1 MTEALSTVEGGSWLC
16 RECGHDNPPREGVS
30 GLMCES
36 CGVARRGVLE
46 EPLDLPRRPSW
57 AEVPGTWY
65 ALGWTLMALLGI
77 ALLFSDGTRQA
88 VGIGRTWVLVEVL
101 GATYA
106 AGSSFLAALWD
117 RWFNEI
123 ELSAPERARTGDA
136 FTVELRLV
144 PYVRLDGVSVTLS
157 FLDRFY
163 ERSGDA
169 GMSTRTQRLAR
180 HVLLGGGTLLGRREA
195 SFAATFL
202 APFPARRHTDI
213 RAEIAADV
221 LDVLGFVLPAARWN
235 AANLREHG
243 GFVAEAVVS
252 VSWVPRR
259 LVKRVFV
266 YYIGDAVH
274 VG

>member
-1 MTEALSTVEGGSWLC
+1 M
-16 RECGHDNPPREGVS
+16 
-30 GLMCES
+30 
-36 CGVARRGVLE
+36 
-46 EPLDLPRRPSW
+46 
-57 AEVPGTWY
+57 
-65 ALGWTLMALLGI
+65 
-77 ALLFSDGTRQA
+77 
-88 VGIGRTWVLVEVL
+88 
-101 GATYA
+101 
-106 AGSSFLAALWD
+106 
-117 RWFNEI
+117 
-123 ELSAPERARTGDA
+123 
-136 FTVELRLV
+136 
-144 PYVRLDGVSVTLS
+144 
-157 FLDRFY
+157 
-163 ERSGDA
+163 
-169 GMSTRTQRLAR
+169 
-180 HVLLGGGTLLGRREA
+180 LLGGGTLLGRREA